1 MDETHDLGRG
11 KYLDR
16 NGYRDAG
23 KLYFEHLQRVLEM
36 VKARGLEPMMWSDMF
51 FRLAGKGLPGYE
63 DYDERVTFTDEILR
77 RIPEGVDQVYWDYY
91 RKSADYYANNL
102 RKHREISKDRI
113 LFAGGVWTWSGFCPL
128 YSRSLARTLPA
139 LEACR
144 DEGVE
149 EIFATVWGNGGECNM
164 ITSLA
169 GLAWYA
175 DFDYKGRFDEES
187 VKECCSFACGVSY
200 DDMMALELPE
210 HPEGGELGLSRAF
223 VYNDPLMG
231 LADAHVKGLEVREYY
246 ENTLK
251 RLESVGDMGLFAPA
265 HDTILRLTRFLEKK
279 TDFGVRLKAA
289 YDAGDWE
296 TLSAM
301 VAECDEL
308 LGRLEAL
315 RKSHRA
321 SWMAYHKACGWEHH
335 DLRYGGLAARLETAK
350 ERVGAYLAGA
360 IERIEELEEPRL
372 RMDGQLSE
380 DATPRFHSLFN
391 WMGYT
396 DYAAAGRF

>member
-1 MDETHDLGRG
+1 MRGRYTEEELRELDGYALTLGIELIPCVQMLGHLSTHLRWDAAGGYRDTDSVMLVGAKETYDLIDKMLDSISRCFTARRIHIGMDETHDLGRG

-23 KLYFEHLQRVLEM
+23 ELYFEHLQRVLEM

-149 EIFATVWGNGGECNM
+149 EIFATVWGNGH
-164 ITSLA
+164 
-169 GLAWYA
+169 
-175 DFDYKGRFDEES
+175 F
-187 VKECCSFACGVSY
+187 
-200 DDMMALELPE
+200 
-210 HPEGGELGLSRAF
+210 
-223 VYNDPLMG
+223 
-231 LADAHVKGLEVREYY
+231 
-246 ENTLK
+246 
-251 RLESVGDMGLFAPA
+251 
-265 HDTILRLTRFLEKK
+265 
-279 TDFGVRLKAA
+279 
-289 YDAGDWE
+289 
-296 TLSAM
+296 
-301 VAECDEL
+301 
-308 LGRLEAL
+308 
-315 RKSHRA
+315 
-321 SWMAYHKACGWEHH
+321 
-335 DLRYGGLAARLETAK
+335 
-350 ERVGAYLAGA
+350 
-360 IERIEELEEPRL
+360 
-372 RMDGQLSE
+372 
-380 DATPRFHSLFN
+380 
-391 WMGYT
+391 
-396 DYAAAGRF
+396 